1 MKLIALFLCVVA
13 IATVGCKG
21 APSQSNLVGKW
32 KGEVKMPATTKDDP
46 MAKMG
51 EAMLGMFT
59 FDLELKAEN
68 KFTLTMVFIP
78 IEGEWSMSGNVVTL
92 TPKTVMGLTP
102 DEFAK
107 EQAKQK
113 NNTTSKTEDMRKPIR
128 LEVQA
133 DGKSMKA
140 LDDLG
145 GQKSQGDL
153 IFTKQGF

>member
-1 MKLIALFLCVVA
+1 MKLIAPLLCVVA
-13 IATVGCKG
+13 LAIIGCKG
-21 APSQSNLVGKW
+21 APSQSSLVGKW
-32 KGEVKMPATTKDDP
+32 KGEVKMPASAKDDP

-51 EAMLGMFT
+51 EAMLGMFS

-68 KFTLTMVFIP
+68 KFTLVMMIIP
-78 IEGEWSMSGNVVTL
+78 IDGEWSMNGNVVTL

-102 DEFAK
+102 DEYAK
-107 EQAKQK
+107 EQAKEK
-113 NNTTSKTEDMRKPIR
+113 NSTTSNPEDMRKPIR
-128 LEVQA
+128 LEVQP

-153 IFTKQGF
+153 IFTKQGS